1 MLALVLE
8 FAARPP
14 VQQPLWFER
23 PVLAWPQVA
32 VTQPVRPV
40 ASDTDVPDSEDSS
53 SASGCVPARLRNA
66 HGHWPGFGVL
76 VKTDSLQSALAAQPL
91 PVQRLAVATGIGAEA
106 TEQRPLALAL
116 ALGLQPLAQV
126 LALA

>member
-1 MLALVLE
+1 MLALAQQQVLALVSE
-8 FAARPP
+8 CATWPLEP
-14 VQQPLWFER
+14 EQPSFEL
-23 PVLAWPQVA
+23 PALAWPPA
-32 VTQPVRPV
+32 AETQPVRPV

-53 SASGCVPARLRNA
+53 SAFEYELARLRNA

-91 PVQRLAVATGIGAEA
+91 PVQRLEL
-106 TEQRPLALAL
+106 RPLAKAL